1 MTLGRVVRG
10 ARAPESLDD
19 NVDGSRTYGQLWQ
32 SLWATVVSYAR
43 GRRRPETGH

>member
-10 ARAPESLDD
+10 ARVPESLGD
-19 NVDGSRTYGQLWQ
+19 NVDGPRTYGQSRQ